1 MISSSPNPD
10 IGDCHCERSEA
21 ISARCDGIATHLS
34 GARND
39 SSEKRFCFL
48 NRDLGE
54 TLNLTTFF
62 QDTIIAGKMI
72 HQAPLRRVRLWI
84 YLFTG
89 L

>member
-48 NRDLGE
+48 NRDLGYQPVE
-54 TLNLTTFF
+54 GRKFLEKKR
-62 QDTIIAGKMI
+62 GGSG
-72 HQAPLRRVRLWI
+72 
-84 YLFTG
+84 FTAFPDHG
-89 L
+89 